1 MLRIIVLSAAV
12 AILASVSTTS
22 AGASSKSFGEITT
35 ASRLLAEK
43 QESCRIE
50 ARQQK
55 LRFLER
61 RSFMRTCMRSKP

>member
-1 MLRIIVLSAAV
+1 MPRIIVLSAAIV
-12 AILASVSTTS
+12 ISAGVSTTS
-22 AGASSKSFGEITT
+22 AGASSKSFGEITI

-50 ARQQK
+50 ARRQK

-61 RSFMRTCMRSKP
+61 RSFMRSCMRSKP

>member
-12 AILASVSTTS
+12 AISVSVSTAS
-22 AGASSKSFGEITT
+22 AGATSKSFGEITA

-50 ARQQK
+50 AKKQK
-55 LRFLER
+55 LRFLKR
-61 RSFMRTCMRSKP
+61 RSFMRMCMRSKP